1 MLASQRALLA
11 KIFRSD
17 SDNIAGGCRLREP
30 PFLKVRL
37 MLPWGDWAW
46 RQMGYCVAGGHTPR
60 DNQKKTRPRD

>member
-17 SDNIAGGCRLREP
+17 SDNIAGGCRLKEP

-37 MLPWGDWAW
+37 MLPWGDWA
-46 RQMGYCVAGGHTPR
+46 
-60 DNQKKTRPRD
+60 